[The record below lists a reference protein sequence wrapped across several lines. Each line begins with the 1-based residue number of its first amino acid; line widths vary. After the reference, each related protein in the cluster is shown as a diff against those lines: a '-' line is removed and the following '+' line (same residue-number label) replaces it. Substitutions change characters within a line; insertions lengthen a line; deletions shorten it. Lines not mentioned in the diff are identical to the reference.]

1 MHIKKNYL
9 PILILFVLKQSNTD
23 MNSDY
28 DPSLYTDDGRYQ
40 NDECHKTETDNFY
53 QLNNAQENQID
64 TSLRRL
70 YALEKYL
77 LDDPVG
83 DQNVNCHSE
92 VTESSAE
99 DSENDENLGNLENI
113 EDLENSE
120 HFEDLE
126 NLKKGENSKNSRKGH
141 DDSYQELFY
150 DRYFN
155 KFFNPE
161 SGEYHQN

>member
-1 MHIKKNYL
+1 
-9 PILILFVLKQSNTD
+9 

-28 DPSLYTDDGRYQ
+28 DPSLYTDDGRFQ
-40 NDECHKTETDNFY
+40 NDQSYTDDSKHKIIETDNFY

-64 TSLRRL
+64 ASLRRL

-77 LDDPVG
+77 LDDPIEK
-83 DQNVNCHSE
+83 SE
-92 VTESSAE
+92 SELSESSEEAD
-99 DSENDENLGNLENI
+99 DSEFDENMENLEKIKDDENI
-113 EDLENSE
+113 ENIENFE
-120 HFEDLE
+120 QFEDLV
-126 NLKKGENSKNSRKGH
+126 NLKKVEENSKSTKTGCH

-161 SGEYHQN
+161 SGEYHQD

>member
-1 MHIKKNYL
+1 
-9 PILILFVLKQSNTD
+9 

-28 DPSLYTDDGRYQ
+28 DPSLYTDDGRFQ
-40 NDECHKTETDNFY
+40 NDESYTDDSKHKIIETDNFY

-64 TSLRRL
+64 ASLRRL

-77 LDDPVG
+77 LDDPIEKSG
-83 DQNVNCHSE
+83 SE
-92 VTESSAE
+92 LSESSEEAV
-99 DSENDENLGNLENI
+99 DSEFDENLEKMKDDENI
-113 EDLENSE
+113 GNFENFE
-120 HFEDLE
+120 QFEDLV
-126 NLKKGENSKNSRKGH
+126 NPKKVEENSKSTKTGCH

-161 SGEYHQN
+161 SGEYHQD

>member
-1 MHIKKNYL
+1 
-9 PILILFVLKQSNTD
+9 

-28 DPSLYTDDGRYQ
+28 DPSLYTDDGRFQ
-40 NDECHKTETDNFY
+40 NDESYTDDSKHKIIETDNFY

-64 TSLRRL
+64 ASLRRL

-77 LDDPVG
+77 LDDPIEKSG
-83 DQNVNCHSE
+83 SE
-92 VTESSAE
+92 LSESSEEAG
-99 DSENDENLGNLENI
+99 DSEFEENMENLEKLKDDENI
-113 EDLENSE
+113 EKVE
-120 HFEDLE
+120 
-126 NLKKGENSKNSRKGH
+126 ENSKSSEKGCH

-161 SGEYHQN
+161 SGEYHQD